1 MQSARKLE
9 TLQYKDEKEGFLTKI
24 KQLKVGVIPLPLYLV
39 LAAIVYGASVY
50 NQLPTDFYLKS

>member
-50 NQLPTDFYLKS
+50 NQLPTDF